1 VNGKMIRQ
9 MEKENLPI
17 LTAMYMMDN
26 GKMIR
31 QMVTEFMYIRTEQG
45 MKDNGLMIFNMV
57 RELKYVNIYIY
68 IKQILKGPIIAHIKV
83 SIKMERSM
91 DSESIL
97 GLMVVHLRVIG

>member
-1 VNGKMIRQ
+1 

-68 IKQILKGPIIAHIKV
+68 
-83 SIKMERSM
+83 
-91 DSESIL
+91 
-97 GLMVVHLRVIG
+97 